1 MLYERKRSPHMVNIP
16 RVLFS
21 VRTSL
26 EPRYHVA
33 IEELQDWTYMGNR
46 LVLLKGYPC
55 IVWERP
61 NRTGARATWR
71 TLSSLTDASGPR
83 THKLSL
89 RFTNRSMNMRFDPS
103 SLFEDARAL
112 SRKVRGRRGPM
123 GNLAHARIMNSIRL
137 IGERMIPHSRIIK
150 RCGRKRP
157 SRAMKCQQ

>member
-1 MLYERKRSPHMVNIP
+1 MVNIP
-16 RVLFS
+16 RALFS
-21 VRTSL
+21 VRTSR

-33 IEELQDWTYMGNR
+33 IEELQDWTHMGNR
-46 LVLLKGYPC
+46 LVLLKSYPG

-123 GNLAHARIMNSIRL
+123 GNLAHARIMNSI
-137 IGERMIPHSRIIK
+137 K
-150 RCGRKRP
+150 ADW
-157 SRAMKCQQ
+157 RANDPAFPYHKAVRQKATEPGDEMPTINL

>member
-1 MLYERKRSPHMVNIP
+1 
-16 RVLFS
+16 
-21 VRTSL
+21 
-26 EPRYHVA
+26 
-33 IEELQDWTYMGNR
+33 MGNR